1 MSSQPN
7 FQRVTVRGL
16 DRQGD
21 VRKVDGFKRLAL
33 AQLLGRAPGERLDSP
48 GEDSRALRL
57 LGL

>member
-21 VRKVDGFKRLAL
+21 VREVDGFKRLAL
-33 AQLLGRAPGERLDSP
+33 AQLLGRAPGEWLDP
-48 GEDSRALRL
+48 PEFGC
-57 LGL
+57 